1 MIRPG
6 GKTEKRIKRI
16 LWHLPKGKYSTNF
29 GVKLPLKHS
38 AITPPILKD
47 IFYGVYESKEAE
59 LVKKNIAPDDV
70 VMEVGAGIGFL
81 SALSA
86 KVVGSERVFAY
97 EANPQLMDLIRHVHD
112 LNRVAP
118 TVSNVLLG
126 EGEGECTFWLE
137 KDYWASS
144 LIQGS
149 QDAAPIRVKQIDL
162 NQEIQ
167 RVQPSF
173 LILDIEGGE
182 YEFLRHA
189 CLDPIRKIVI
199 EVHPHVLGYTG
210 ISEMLGWLFAAGF
223 TLDLGN
229 IRKNVFYLFKEQA
242 AQVGNQVRGPTA

>member
-6 GKTEKRIKRI
+6 GRTEKRIKRM
-16 LWHLPKGKYSTNF
+16 LWLLPKAGYSTNF
-29 GVKLPLKHS
+29 GVRLPLKHP

-47 IFYGVYESKEAE
+47 IYFGVYEAKEAE
-59 LVKKNIAPDDV
+59 LVQKKIAADDV

-86 KVVGSERVFAY
+86 KAVGSERVFAY
-97 EANPQLMDLIRHVHD
+97 EANPQLMDVIKQVHQ

-126 EGEGECTFWLE
+126 EGDGEREFWLE
-137 KDYWASS
+137 ENYWASS
-144 LIQGS
+144 LIRGS
-149 QDAAPIRVKQIDL
+149 ADATPIRVRQIDL

-167 RVQPSF
+167 RIRPSF

-189 CLDPIRKIVI
+189 RLDPIRKIVI
-199 EVHPHVLGYTG
+199 EVHPHVLGYTR

-223 TLDLGN
+223 ALDVGN
-229 IRKNVFYLFKEQA
+229 LRKNVLYLFRE
-242 AQVGNQVRGPTA
+242 GF

>member
-16 LWHLPKGKYSTNF
+16 LWLFPKANYSTNF
-29 GVKLPLKHS
+29 GVRLPIKHP

-47 IFYGVYESKEAE
+47 IFFGVYESKEAE
-59 LVKKNIAPDDV
+59 LVKKKIAADDV

-81 SALSA
+81 SALCA
-86 KVVGSERVFAY
+86 KVTGSERVFAY
-97 EANPQLMDLIRHVHD
+97 EANPQLMQVIRHVHD
-112 LNRVAP
+112 LNQVAP

-126 EGEGECTFWLE
+126 EGDGECTFWLE

-149 QDAAPIRVKQIDL
+149 KDATPIRVRQIDL

-167 RVQPSF
+167 RIRPSF
-173 LILDIEGGE
+173 MILDIEGGE

-189 CLDPIRKIVI
+189 RLDPIRKIVI
-199 EVHPHVLGYTG
+199 EVHPHVLGYTR

-223 TLDLGN
+223 ALDLGN
-229 IRKNVFYLFKEQA
+229 MRKNVFYLFKE
-242 AQVGNQVRGPTA
+242 GTG

>member
-16 LWHLPKGKYSTNF
+16 LWLLPKPGYSTNF
-29 GVKLPLKHS
+29 GVRLPIKHP

-47 IFYGVYESKEAE
+47 IFFGVYESKEAE
-59 LVKKNIAPDDV
+59 LVKKKISADDV

-81 SALSA
+81 SALCA
-86 KVVGSERVFAY
+86 KVAGNERVFAY
-97 EANPQLMDLIRHVHD
+97 EANPQLMEVVKQVHH
-112 LNRVAP
+112 LNQVAP

-126 EGEGECTFWLE
+126 EGEGERTFWLE

-149 QDAAPIRVKQIDL
+149 QDAIPIRVRQIDL

-173 LILDIEGGE
+173 MILDIEGGE

-189 CLDPIRKIVI
+189 QLGPIRKIVI
-199 EVHPHVLGYTG
+199 EVHPHVLSYRQ

-223 TLDLGN
+223 ALDLGN
-229 IRKNVFYLFKEQA
+229 MRKNVFYLFREA
-242 AQVGNQVRGPTA
+242 AA

>member
-6 GKTEKRIKRI
+6 GKTEKRIRRM
-16 LWHLPKGKYSTNF
+16 LWPFPKAGYTTNF
-29 GVKLPLKHS
+29 GVRLPLKHP

-47 IFYGVYESKEAE
+47 IFFGVYESKEAE
-59 LVKKNIAPDDV
+59 LVQKKIAADDV

-97 EANPQLMDLIRHVHD
+97 EANPQLMDVIKQVHQ

-126 EGEGECTFWLE
+126 EGAGEREFWLE
-137 KDYWASS
+137 KNYWASS

-149 QDAAPIRVKQIDL
+149 ADATPIRVKQIDL

-167 RVQPSF
+167 RIQPSF
-173 LILDIEGGE
+173 MILDIEGGE
-182 YEFLRHA
+182 YEFLRRA
-189 CLDPIRKIVI
+189 RLDPIRKIVI
-199 EVHPHVLGYTG
+199 EVHPHVLGYTR

-223 TLDLGN
+223 ALDVGN
-229 IRKNVFYLFKEQA
+229 PRKNVLYLFRE
-242 AQVGNQVRGPTA
+242 GS

>member
-16 LWHLPKGKYSTNF
+16 LWHLPKGEYATNF
-29 GVKLPLKHS
+29 GVQLPLKHP

-47 IFYGVYESKEAE
+47 IFLGVYESKEAE
-59 LVKKNIAPDDV
+59 LVQKKIAADDV

-86 KVVGSERVFAY
+86 KVVGSEKVFAY
-97 EANPQLMDLIRHVHD
+97 EANPQLMALIKQVHER
-112 LNRVAP
+112 NQVAP

-149 QDAAPIRVKQIDL
+149 SEATPIQVKQIDL

-167 RVQPSF
+167 RIRPSF
-173 LILDIEGGE
+173 MILDIEGGE
-182 YEFLRHA
+182 YEFLRRA
-189 CLDPIRKIVI
+189 RLDPVRKMVI
-199 EVHPHVLGYTG
+199 EVHPHVLGYTR

-223 TLDLGN
+223 ALDLGN
-229 IRKNVFYLFKEQA
+229 MRKNVFYLFKE
-242 AQVGNQVRGPTA
+242 RTA

>member
-6 GKTEKRIKRI
+6 GKTEKRIRRM
-16 LWHLPKGKYSTNF
+16 LWPFPKAGYTTNF
-29 GVKLPLKHS
+29 GVRLPLKHP

-47 IFYGVYESKEAE
+47 IFFGVYESKEAE
-59 LVKKNIAPDDV
+59 LVQKKIAADDV

-97 EANPQLMDLIRHVHD
+97 EANPQLMDVIKQVHQ

-126 EGEGECTFWLE
+126 EGAGEREFWLE
-137 KDYWASS
+137 KNYWASS

-149 QDAAPIRVKQIDL
+149 ADATPIRVRQIDL

-167 RVQPSF
+167 RIQPSF
-173 LILDIEGGE
+173 MILDIEGGE
-182 YEFLRHA
+182 YEFLRGA
-189 CLDPIRKIVI
+189 RLDPIRKIVI
-199 EVHPHVLGYTG
+199 EVHPHVLGYTR

-223 TLDLGN
+223 ALDVGN
-229 IRKNVFYLFKEQA
+229 PRKNVLYLFRE
-242 AQVGNQVRGPTA
+242 GS

>member
-16 LWHLPKGKYSTNF
+16 LWHFPKADFATNF
-29 GVKLPLKHS
+29 GVRLPIKHP

-47 IFYGVYESKEAE
+47 IFFGVYESKEAE
-59 LVKKNIAPDDV
+59 LVKRKIAADDV

-97 EANPQLMDLIRHVHD
+97 EANPQLMSVIKHVHE
-112 LNRVAP
+112 LNGVAP
-118 TVSNVLLG
+118 TVTNVLLG
-126 EGEGECTFWLE
+126 DGEGECTFWLE

-149 QDAAPIRVKQIDL
+149 RDATPIRVRQIDL
-162 NQEIQ
+162 NQEI
-167 RVQPSF
+167 RRIQPSF
-173 LILDIEGGE
+173 MILDIEGGE

-189 CLDPIRKIVI
+189 RLDSIRKIVI
-199 EVHPHVLGYTG
+199 EVHPDVLGYIR
-210 ISEMLGWLFAAGF
+210 ISEMLGWLFATGF
-223 TLDLGN
+223 ALDLG
-229 IRKNVFYLFKEQA
+229 IMRKNVFYLFKE
-242 AQVGNQVRGPTA
+242 GTA

>member
-6 GKTEKRIKRI
+6 GKTEKRIKRM
-16 LWHLPKGKYSTNF
+16 LWYFPKADYSTNF
-29 GVKLPLKHS
+29 GVRLPIKHP
-38 AITPPILKD
+38 AITAPILKD
-47 IFYGVYESKEAE
+47 IFFGVYESKEAE
-59 LVKKNIAPDDV
+59 LVTKKIAADDM
-70 VMEVGAGIGFL
+70 VMEIGAGIGFL

-97 EANPQLMDLIRHVHD
+97 EANPRLMAVIKQVHD
-112 LNRVAP
+112 INQVAP

-126 EGEGECTFWLE
+126 EGDGECTFWLE

-149 QDAAPIRVKQIDL
+149 QDATSIRVRQIDL

-167 RVQPSF
+167 RIRPSF
-173 LILDIEGGE
+173 MILDIEGGE

-189 CLDPIRKIVI
+189 RLDPIRKIVI
-199 EVHPHVLGYTG
+199 EVHPHVLGYAR

-223 TLDLGN
+223 ALDLGN
-229 IRKNVFYLFKEQA
+229 MHKNVFYLFRE
-242 AQVGNQVRGPTA
+242 TA

>member
-16 LWHLPKGKYSTNF
+16 LWHFPKGNYSTNF
-29 GVKLPLKHS
+29 GVRLPIKHP

-47 IFYGVYESKEAE
+47 IFFGVYESKEAE
-59 LVKKNIAPDDV
+59 LVRMKIAANDV
-70 VMEVGAGIGFL
+70 VMEIGAGIGFL
-81 SALSA
+81 STLSA

-97 EANPQLMDLIRHVHD
+97 EANPQLMDVIRHVHD
-112 LNRVAP
+112 INQVAP

-126 EGEGECTFWLE
+126 EGEGERTFWLE
-137 KDYWASS
+137 MDYWASS

-149 QDAAPIRVKQIDL
+149 KDATPIRVRQIDL

-167 RVQPSF
+167 RIQPSF
-173 LILDIEGGE
+173 MILDIEGGE

-189 CLDPIRKIVI
+189 RLDSIRKMVI
-199 EVHPHVLGYTG
+199 EVHPHVLGYTR

-223 TLDLGN
+223 ALDLGN
-229 IRKNVFYLFKEQA
+229 MRKNVFYLFTEEA
-242 AQVGNQVRGPTA
+242 AA

>member
-16 LWHLPKGKYSTNF
+16 LWHFPKAGYSTNF
-29 GVKLPLKHS
+29 GVRLPIRHP

-47 IFYGVYESKEAE
+47 IFFGVYESKEAE
-59 LVKKNIAPDDV
+59 LVGKKIAADDV

-81 SALSA
+81 SALCA
-86 KVVGSERVFAY
+86 KITGSERVFAY
-97 EANPQLMDLIRHVHD
+97 EANPQLMDVIKQVHE
-112 LNRVAP
+112 LNQVAP

-149 QDAAPIRVKQIDL
+149 KDATPIRVRQIDL
-162 NQEIQ
+162 NQEIE
-167 RVQPSF
+167 RIRPSF
-173 LILDIEGGE
+173 MILDIEGGE

-189 CLDPIRKIVI
+189 RLDPIRKMVI
-199 EVHPHVLGYTG
+199 EVHPHVLSHTR

-223 TLDLGN
+223 ALDLGN
-229 IRKNVFYLFKEQA
+229 MRKNVVYLFRETVA
-242 AQVGNQVRGPTA
+242 A

>member
-6 GKTEKRIKRI
+6 GKTEKRIKRM
-16 LWHLPKGKYSTNF
+16 LWLLPKAEYSTNF
-29 GVKLPLKHS
+29 GVRLPLKHP
-38 AITPPILKD
+38 AITPPILKN
-47 IFYGVYESKEAE
+47 IFFGVYESKEAE
-59 LVKKNIAPDDV
+59 LVNKKIAADDV

-86 KVVGSERVFAY
+86 KITGSERVFAY
-97 EANPQLMDLIRHVHD
+97 EFNPQLMEVIRHVHD
-112 LNRVAP
+112 LNHVAP

-126 EGEGECTFWLE
+126 EGDGECTFWLE

-149 QDAAPIRVKQIDL
+149 QDATPIRVRQIDL

-167 RVQPSF
+167 RIQPSF
-173 LILDIEGGE
+173 MILDIEGGE

-189 CLDPIRKIVI
+189 RLDPIRKIVI
-199 EVHPHVLGYTG
+199 EVHPQVLGYTR

-223 TLDLGN
+223 ALDLDN
-229 IRKNVFYLFKEQA
+229 MRKNVFYLFKEDA
-242 AQVGNQVRGPTA
+242 A